1 MLRNKFRDLRTRI
14 EAKASQDHEWEV
26 GMALIHCPECGKEVS
41 DKAGSCPNCGHPING
56 EKPQEKKP
64 SLKTGSII
72 GLIGGA
78 SFIFIIVLSLSGLL
92 SGQQEETPD
101 VTATIETNSSAL
113 LGDIAAACCI
123 AATVLFIIGLAMG
136 SRLSRKAAIGVSV
149 AALVLSAIA
158 LVGIA
163 LYYNVLMI
171 CIGWLFL
178 WEPALEVVGSVKMLT
193 AALKFEDA

>member
-1 MLRNKFRDLRTRI
+1 
-14 EAKASQDHEWEV
+14 
-26 GMALIHCPECGKEVS
+26 MALIHCPECGKEVS
-41 DKAGSCPNCGHPING
+41 GKAGSCPNCGHPING

-78 SFIFIIVLSLSGLL
+78 SFIFIIVLLLSGLL